1 MDDGVFWSVR
11 ALAEDYLDGILR
23 TPRPGTAP
31 SRTSQAL
38 QNVAASVQG
47 EVEGALKPHLDSLD
61 VGSVGAARGIF
72 SHVLAKEF
80 EDGVVNWGRVVT
92 VFVLGGILTKKLQ
105 GSGVPLT
112 RETREEISSFI
123 AEFTTHHAGEWIR
136 QNGGW
141 ENGFLNKF
149 EQKTVWSVLADLST
163 KILGVLSHLKQ
174 FY

>member
-11 ALAEDYLDGILR
+11 ALALDYLDDVLQ
-23 TPRPGTAP
+23 TPRLGTVP
-31 SRTSQAL
+31 SRTSRAL
-38 QNVAASVQG
+38 QNVMFSVQG
-47 EVEGALKPHLDSLD
+47 DVEKALKPCFDSLD
-61 VGSVGAARGIF
+61 VGSVGAARRIF
-72 SHVLAKEF
+72 GQIVEKEF
-80 EDGVVNWGRVVT
+80 EDGIVNWGRIVT
-92 VFVLGGILTKKLQ
+92 IFVLGGILTKKLQ
-105 GSGVPLT
+105 RSGVPLT
-112 RETREEISSFI
+112 RETREEISCFI

-149 EQKTVWSVLADLST
+149 EQKTVWSVLADISM